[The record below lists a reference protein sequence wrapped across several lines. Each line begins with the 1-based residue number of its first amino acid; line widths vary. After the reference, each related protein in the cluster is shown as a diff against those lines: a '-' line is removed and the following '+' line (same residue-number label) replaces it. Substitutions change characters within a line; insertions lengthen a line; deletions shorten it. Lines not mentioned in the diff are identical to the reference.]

1 MGSGIILMLFRFPVV
16 NLKIGI
22 SQYCFELQSCYAQ
35 FWKPE
40 THTGYDL
47 IHKIIQK
54 SEIIKSETQK
64 MKILTLNLQVNNFQ
78 LLYLRMVFTFREVPY
93 HFENLVKV
101 LWEANAKPKN
111 KIKHFQVSTH

>member
-47 IHKIIQK
+47 IHEIIQK

-64 MKILTLNLQVNNFQ
+64 MKILTLNLQVNNLQ
-78 LLYLRMVFTFREVPY
+78 LLYLRMVFTQRGFIPLDSPFLRTL
-93 HFENLVKV
+93 HTV
-101 LWEANAKPKN
+101 LS
-111 KIKHFQVSTH
+111 IKQSWFPHGWVS